1 MREREVLNLL
11 VEGYSSREIGSPLG
25 VSTKTLQDHR
35 ARFNDKMRSDDLT
48 QLVRMIFASRDV

>member
-1 MREREVLNLL
+1 MLNLL
-11 VEGYSSREIGSPLG
+11 VEGYSSREIGSQLG